1 MKLKIDNREHE
12 LIQRMN
18 HYIKNVPHF
27 NKITFTIETLE
38 IGDIVYL
45 GDDGDGDGEG
55 EEKKENDLLIIERK
69 SVNDLLSSIKDG
81 RYNEQS
87 YRLNGLSLHNH
98 NIMYLIEGDIVKHF
112 NLSVY
117 SAMVSL
123 NYHKGFSVIRTF
135 NVDETAIF
143 VCNTLLKLEKTNKPS
158 FYSEKEKEKDKEKEK
173 ENQTTQENNT
183 PNYCSVIKKAKKE
196 NINPDNIGEIMI
208 SQIPGISSV
217 TAIAIMK
224 HFKTIPNLIS
234 CIEQDPTCLS
244 NITYETANGQTR
256 KINKACLDILC
267 KFLMHK

>member
-1 MKLKIDNREHE
+1 MKLKVDNREHD

-18 HYIKNVPHF
+18 YYIKSVSHF
-27 NKITFTIETLE
+27 NNITFTIEMLE
-38 IGDIVYL
+38 LGDVVYL
-45 GDDGDGDGEG
+45 D
-55 EEKKENDLLIIERK
+55 ENNEDMLIIERK

-87 YRLNGLSLHNH
+87 YRLNGISLHNH
-98 NIMYLIEGDIVKHF
+98 NIMYLVEGDIVTHF

-135 NVDETAIF
+135 NIDETAIF

-158 FYSEKEKEKDKEKEK
+158 FYSEISTLH
-173 ENQTTQENNT
+173 ENTS
-183 PNYCSVIKKAKKE
+183 YCSVIKKAKKE
-196 NINPDNIGEIMI
+196 NITPDNIGEIMI

-217 TAIAIMK
+217 TSIAIMK
-224 HFKTIPNLIS
+224 HFNSIPNLIS
-234 CIEQDPTCLS
+234 CIEQDASCLN

-256 KINKACLDILC
+256 KINKSCVDILC

>member
-1 MKLKIDNREHE
+1 MKLKVDNREHD

-18 HYIKNVPHF
+18 YYIKSVPHF
-27 NKITFTIETLE
+27 NNITFTIEMLDL
-38 IGDIVYL
+38 GDVVYL
-45 GDDGDGDGEG
+45 D
-55 EEKKENDLLIIERK
+55 ENNEDMLIIERK

-87 YRLNGLSLHNH
+87 YRLNGISLHNH
-98 NIMYLIEGDIVKHF
+98 NIMYLIEGDIVTHF

-135 NVDETAIF
+135 NIDETAIF

-158 FYSEKEKEKDKEKEK
+158 FYSEIS
-173 ENQTTQENNT
+173 TLQENT
-183 PNYCSVIKKAKKE
+183 SYCSVIKKAKKE
-196 NINPDNIGEIMI
+196 NITPDNIGEIMI

-217 TAIAIMK
+217 TSIAIMK
-224 HFKTIPNLIS
+224 HFKSIPNLIS
-234 CIEQDPTCLS
+234 CIEKDASCLN

-256 KINKACLDILC
+256 KINKSCVDILC